1 METLDET
8 LARAVLTDAELEQS
22 INRLLDDD
30 SVAETEISADANT
43 AATDTT
49 CTLAPDAEPNQS
61 QARESNRL
69 SVGNVSEEY
78 TNRSEADESNA
89 ETEDKASIATVST
102 IRYKIP
108 KPRI

>member
-1 METLDET
+1 M
-8 LARAVLTDAELEQS
+8 TDAELEQS

-43 AATDTT
+43 AATNTI
-49 CTLAPDAEPNQS
+49 CTLAPDVEPNQL
-61 QARESNRL
+61 QARESNGL
-69 SVGNVSEEY
+69 GVGNVSEEY
-78 TNRSEADESNA
+78 ANRSKADESDA